1 MQFSKRLD
9 RFGEEIFAA
18 LDDQRIALEKEGRTL
33 YNLSVGAPDFETPE
47 HIRRALSEAAMDPA
61 NWKYALHDS
70 DELLDAVV
78 AYYKR
83 RYGVEITRDMV
94 CSCYGTQ

>member
-33 YNLSVGAPDFETPE
+33 YNLSVGAPDFETV
-47 HIRRALSEAAMDPA
+47 RC
-61 NWKYALHDS
+61 
-70 DELLDAVV
+70 AV
-78 AYYKR
+78 
-83 RYGVEITRDMV
+83 
-94 CSCYGTQ
+94 GTLCV